1 MNKPHPSN
9 NLSVNPDPP
18 NNLSVN
24 PDPPIPLPGPPN
36 PQPGDPRPPNPL
48 PGNPRPP
55 TDPMN
60 SKLMKDW
67 MIPIF
72 LVIIVCSI
80 VEIVYG
86 SIFMEFYFLD
96 KLENWLYNAM
106 VLPFYMITLASVT
119 LVLGLV
125 GVILSRIPNG
135 FQNTVIRKVFA
146 LFLAVAFIGQIAL
159 IYINVE
165 TRINSSDFNPFHKD
179 LKYYGQVDSTTS
191 DWNELQSNLHC
202 CGANGYE
209 V

>member
-1 MNKPHPSN
+1 MNKPH
-9 NLSVNPDPP
+9 PP

-24 PDPPIPLPGPPN
+24 PDPPIPLPGPTGPPN
-36 PQPGDPRPPNPL
+36 PQPGDPRPL
-48 PGNPRPP
+48 

-67 MIPIF
+67 MIPTF
-72 LVIIVCSI
+72 LVIILCSI
-80 VEIVYG
+80 VLIVYG

-119 LVLGLV
+119 LVLGLI
-125 GVILSRIPNG
+125 GVLLSRIPNG
-135 FQNTVIRKVFA
+135 FRNTGIRKVFA

-165 TRINSSDFNPFHKD
+165 TRINSSDFNPLHKD
-179 LKYYGQVDSTTS
+179 LKDYGQVDSITS
-191 DWNELQSNLHC
+191 VWNELQSNLHC
-202 CGANGYE
+202 CGANGYK

>member
-1 MNKPHPSN
+1 MNKPH
-9 NLSVNPDPP
+9 PP

-24 PDPPIPLPGPPN
+24 PDPPIPLPGPTGPPN
-36 PQPGDPRPPNPL
+36 PQPGDLRPL
-48 PGNPRPP
+48 

-67 MIPIF
+67 MIPTF
-72 LVIIVCSI
+72 LVIILCSI
-80 VEIVYG
+80 VLIVYG

-119 LVLGLV
+119 LVLGLI
-125 GVILSRIPNG
+125 GVLLSQIPNG
-135 FQNTVIRKVFA
+135 FRNAVIRKVFA

-165 TRINSSDFNPFHKD
+165 TRINSSDFNPLHKD
-179 LKYYGQVDSTTS
+179 LKDYGQVDSITS
-191 DWNELQSNLHC
+191 VWNELQSKHC

>member
-1 MNKPHPSN
+1 MNKPHS
-9 NLSVNPDPP
+9 P
-18 NNLSVN
+18 NNLSVY
-24 PDPPIPLPGPPN
+24 PDPPIPLPGPTGPPN
-36 PQPGDPRPPNPL
+36 PQPGDPRPL
-48 PGNPRPP
+48 

-67 MIPIF
+67 MIPTF
-72 LVIIVCSI
+72 LVIILCSI
-80 VEIVYG
+80 VLIVYG

-106 VLPFYMITLASVT
+106 VLPYYMITLPSVT
-119 LVLGLV
+119 LVLGLI
-125 GVILSRIPNG
+125 GVLLSRIPNG
-135 FQNTVIRKVFA
+135 FQNTVIRKVFS

-165 TRINSSDFNPFHKD
+165 TRINSSDFNPLHKD
-179 LKYYGQVDSTTS
+179 LKDYGQVDSITS
-191 DWNELQSNLHC
+191 VWNELQSNLHC

>member
-1 MNKPHPSN
+1 MNKPH
-9 NLSVNPDPP
+9 PP

-24 PDPPIPLPGPPN
+24 LDPPIPLPGPPGPPN
-36 PQPGDPRPPNPL
+36 PQPGDPRPL
-48 PGNPRPP
+48 

-67 MIPIF
+67 MIPTF
-72 LVIIVCSI
+72 LVIILCSI
-80 VEIVYG
+80 VLIVYG

-106 VLPFYMITLASVT
+106 VLPFYMITLGSVT
-119 LVLGLV
+119 LVLGLI
-125 GVILSRIPNG
+125 GVLLSLLPNG
-135 FQNTVIRKVFA
+135 FQYTVIRKIFA

-165 TRINSSDFNPFHKD
+165 TRINSSDFDPLHKD
-179 LKYYGQVDSTTS
+179 LKDYGQVDSITS
-191 DWNELQSNLHC
+191 VWNELQSNLHC
-202 CGANGYE
+202 CGANGYK

>member
-1 MNKPHPSN
+1 MNKPH
-9 NLSVNPDPP
+9 PP
-18 NNLSVN
+18 NNLSVS
-24 PDPPIPLPGPPN
+24 PDPPIPLPGPTGPPN
-36 PQPGDPRPPNPL
+36 PQPGDPRPL
-48 PGNPRPP
+48 

-67 MIPIF
+67 MIPTF
-72 LVIIVCSI
+72 LVIILCSI
-80 VEIVYG
+80 VLIVYG

-119 LVLGLV
+119 LVLGLI
-125 GVILSRIPNG
+125 GVLLSLLPNG
-135 FQNTVIRKVFA
+135 FQYTVIRKIFA

-165 TRINSSDFNPFHKD
+165 TRINSSDFDPLHND
-179 LKYYGQVDSTTS
+179 LKRYGRDKSITS

-202 CGANGYE
+202 CGANGYK

>member
-1 MNKPHPSN
+1 MNKPH
-9 NLSVNPDPP
+9 PP

-24 PDPPIPLPGPPN
+24 PDPPIPLPGPTGPPN
-36 PQPGDPRPPNPL
+36 PQPGDPRPL
-48 PGNPRPP
+48 

-67 MIPIF
+67 MIPTF
-72 LVIIVCSI
+72 LVIILCSI
-80 VEIVYG
+80 VLIVYG

-96 KLENWLYNAM
+96 KLENWLYNTM

-119 LVLGLV
+119 LVLGLI
-125 GVILSRIPNG
+125 GVLLSRIPNG
-135 FQNTVIRKVFA
+135 FRNTVIRKVFA

-165 TRINSSDFNPFHKD
+165 TRINSSDFNPLHKD
-179 LKYYGQVDSTTS
+179 LKDYGQVDSITS
-191 DWNELQSNLHC
+191 VWNELQSNLHC
-202 CGANGYE
+202 CGANGYK

>member
-1 MNKPHPSN
+1 MNKPH
-9 NLSVNPDPP
+9 PP

-24 PDPPIPLPGPPN
+24 PDPPIPLPGPTGPPN
-36 PQPGDPRPPNPL
+36 PQPGDPRPL
-48 PGNPRPP
+48 

-67 MIPIF
+67 MIPTF
-72 LVIIVCSI
+72 LVIILCSI
-80 VEIVYG
+80 VLIVYG

-119 LVLGLV
+119 LVLGLI
-125 GVILSRIPNG
+125 GVLLSQIPNG
-135 FQNTVIRKVFA
+135 FRNAVIRKVFA

-165 TRINSSDFNPFHKD
+165 TRINSSDFNPLHKD
-179 LKYYGQVDSTTS
+179 LKDYGQVDSITS
-191 DWNELQSNLHC
+191 VWNELQSNLHC
-202 CGANGYE
+202 CGANGYK

>member
-1 MNKPHPSN
+1 
-9 NLSVNPDPP
+9 
-18 NNLSVN
+18 
-24 PDPPIPLPGPPN
+24 
-36 PQPGDPRPPNPL
+36 
-48 PGNPRPP
+48 
-55 TDPMN
+55 
-60 SKLMKDW
+60 
-67 MIPIF
+67 
-72 LVIIVCSI
+72 
-80 VEIVYG
+80 
-86 SIFMEFYFLD
+86 MEFYFLD

-191 DWNELQSNLHC
+191 DWNKLQSNLQC

>member
-1 MNKPHPSN
+1 MNKPH
-9 NLSVNPDPP
+9 PP

-24 PDPPIPLPGPPN
+24 SDPPI
-36 PQPGDPRPPNPL
+36 PQPGDPRPL
-48 PGNPRPP
+48 

-67 MIPIF
+67 MIPTF
-72 LVIIVCSI
+72 LVIILCSI
-80 VEIVYG
+80 VLIVYG

-119 LVLGLV
+119 LVLGLI
-125 GVILSRIPNG
+125 GVLLSRIPNG
-135 FQNTVIRKVFA
+135 FRNTGIRKVFA

-165 TRINSSDFNPFHKD
+165 TRINSSDFNPLHKD
-179 LKYYGQVDSTTS
+179 LKDYGQVDSITS
-191 DWNELQSNLHC
+191 VWNELQSNLHC
-202 CGANGYE
+202 CGANGYK